1 MSKARVVSGMRP
13 TGDLHIGH
21 YFGALKNWVDMQD
34 EFDCYYFV
42 ADWHAL
48 TTNYQSPENI
58 KASSRS
64 LILDWLSVGVD
75 INRSKI
81 YIQSRNKFI
90 AELYLLLGMVT
101 PVSWL
106 ERCPTYKDVLQEL
119 NDKDINNY
127 GFLGYPVLM
136 TADVVI
142 LDAQYV
148 PVGVDQVPHLE
159 LSREIVRRFNHL
171 YSDNIF
177 VEPQAKL
184 TSTPKL
190 LGLDGRKMSKSYNNS
205 ILLTEDLKSVESKI
219 KQMITDPSR
228 IRKTDAGDPKICP
241 VFEYHKMLSTE
252 SEKEFIVDGCTKA
265 LIGCIE
271 CKMILVKHVIELLEP
286 IQEKRRS
293 YEKDIDDID
302 QFLSSSQSKVNDMS
316 EQLVMKVR
324 KALKI

>member
-21 YFGALKNWVDMQD
+21 YYGALKNWIDMQND
-34 EFDCYYFV
+34 YDCYYFV

-58 KASSRS
+58 KASSKS
-64 LILDWLSVGVD
+64 LILDWLSVGID
-75 INRSKI
+75 INKSTV
-81 YIQSRNKFI
+81 YLQSSNKFI

-159 LSREIVRRFNHL
+159 LSREIVRRFNYL
-171 YSDNIF
+171 YSENIF

-205 ILLTEDLKSVESKI
+205 ILLNEDLKNIEPKI
-219 KQMITDPSR
+219 KQMITDPKR
-228 IRKTDAGDPKICP
+228 IRKTDAGDPKVCP
-241 VFEYHKMLSTE
+241 VYDYHKLLSTD
-252 SEKEFIVDGCTKA
+252 SEKEYIVDGCTKA

-271 CKMILVKHVIELLEP
+271 CKLILSKHVIEFLEP
-286 IQEKRRS
+286 IKERRRVF
-293 YEKDIDDID
+293 ETDIDDIEV
-302 QFLSSSQSKVNDMS
+302 FLSSSQTKVNDMS
-316 EQLVMKVR
+316 EQLVEKVR
-324 KALKI
+324 KVLKI